1 MLTTYVSFTQVLF
14 NETIKYN
21 IMYGRPDATDAEVE
35 TAARLAQIHDF
46 IMSLPEGYETKV
58 GERGTAQSR
67 ARPNAGPDTYCEIL
81 ARCGRC
87 VIFLTCDCAGLRLS
101 GGEKQRVSIARAIL
115 KDPAVMIFDEATSAL
130 DTHTGTCPD
139 T

>member
-1 MLTTYVSFTQVLF
+1 MLTTQHVSFAQVLF

-58 GERGTAQSR
+58 GERGAAHCEPIQTQDLTLLLALCGPRSRKRASSR
-67 ARPNAGPDTYCEIL
+67 AG
-81 ARCGRC
+81 
-87 VIFLTCDCAGLRLS
+87 
-101 GGEKQRVSIARAIL
+101 
-115 KDPAVMIFDEATSAL
+115 
-130 DTHTGTCPD
+130 
-139 T
+139 

>member
-1 MLTTYVSFTQVLF
+1 VLF

-58 GERGTAQSR
+58 GERGAAQLR
-67 ARPNAGPDTYCEIL
+67 AHPNART
-81 ARCGRC
+81 
-87 VIFLTCDCAGLRLS
+87 
-101 GGEKQRVSIARAIL
+101 
-115 KDPAVMIFDEATSAL
+115 
-130 DTHTGTCPD
+130 
-139 T
+139 